1 MATVTTQKISV
12 NLVLMNPGQE
22 DDGSRFRISLGQIN
36 KDAFDPDKVLA
47 IKNLLAPCLTKV
59 IDHVEKTEV
68 SIIEASA

>member
-12 NLVLMNPGQE
+12 NLVLRNAE

-36 KDAFDPDKVLA
+36 KDAFDADKALV

-59 IDHVEKTEV
+59 IELVEKTEV
-68 SIIEASA
+68 SFIEASA